1 MKQIFLIICLII
13 LISETISHAQEKG
26 MKLPEKIS
34 DQLPDGIVYNKGW
47 VLAIGVNEYPN
58 LPSRFKLS
66 YAVPDAK
73 AFVDLLQKKYGFDKK
88 NTIIITDSEATKRNI
103 MEKLYSL
110 ADTRWVSK
118 DDCVIFYFSG
128 HGQTV
133 PLPRG
138 GDMGFLIPYDAK
150 VDLSQEPN
158 LAEYKQQC
166 IGMNELNETAKLI
179 PAKHIIFI
187 IDACYSGL
195 ALETSRSL
203 RSDIPGYLSKVAKTT
218 TQQIIAAGGKGEE
231 SEERADLGHGVFTHK
246 LLEGLETEIADMNN
260 DGVITG
266 TELANYLSDAV
277 RAKTNGKQNPQW
289 RKADEGE
296 FLFLPQISEDKSKI
310 KIEPVKSILT
320 INSNPEGA
328 DVYINGQMKGKTPYT
343 YELLLETDGKEVS
356 VSVSKEGYET
366 KHETILLRKE
376 ENIKTNYILS
386 KLSIT
391 ENLSKIKQDLV
402 ESNKQ
407 NVSNRIVSKD
417 GAIMVLIP
425 KGDFLMGSDDSEY
438 DEKPAHK
445 VFIDNFYID
454 IYEVT
459 NAQYKKFLDEA
470 GYDPPG
476 FWNNPSFN
484 APDQPVVGVSWNDA
498 IEYCKWAGKRLPT
511 EAEWEKAARGGL
523 IDKKYPWG
531 DNITYDNA
539 NYFSTGGKDIWNQT
553 SPVGSFAPNGFGLYD
568 ILGNVWEWC
577 SDWYSENYYSES
589 PTQNPQGPK
598 DGYYRVL
605 RGGAWNLGSEYI
617 YITKRYSRD
626 PNSRYYN
633 DQGFRCVMDAK

>member
-1 MKQIFLIICLII
+1 MKRIFLV
-13 LISETISHAQEKG
+13 ISLLLFITDAYAQEKG
-26 MKLPEKIS
+26 MKVPEKLS
-34 DQLPDGIVYNKGW
+34 DQFSEGVVYNKGW
-47 VLAIGVNEYPN
+47 ALAIGINEYPN
-58 LPSRFKLS
+58 LPSRFKLN
-66 YAVPDAK
+66 YAVSDAK
-73 AFVDLLQKKYGFDKK
+73 AFADLLQRKYGFDKR
-88 NTIIITDSEATKRNI
+88 NIIMLADSEATKRNI

-110 ADTRWVSK
+110 ADTRWVSR

-277 RAKTNGKQNPQW
+277 RSKTNGKQNPQW

-296 FLFLPQISEDKSKI
+296 FLFLPQVSEDKKKI
-310 KIEPVKSILT
+310 KIEPVKSFLT
-320 INSNPEGA
+320 INSDPEGA

-343 YELLLETDGKEVS
+343 YEALLETDGKEIA
-356 VSVSKEGYET
+356 VSVSKDGYET
-366 KHETILLRKE
+366 KHETILLKKD
-376 ENIKTNYILS
+376 ENKRTNIILNR
-386 KLSIT
+386 L
-391 ENLSKIKQDLV
+391 NLPQNLGEIKQSM
-402 ESNKQ
+402 SNK
-407 NVSNRIVSKD
+407 IVSKD

-425 KGDFLMGSDDSEY
+425 RGEFQMGSNDGEY

-445 VFIDNFYID
+445 VFTDDFYID

-459 NAQYKKFLDEA
+459 NAQYKKFLDET
-470 GYDPPG
+470 GYEPPG
-476 FWNNPSFN
+476 FWNNTNFN

-498 IEYCKWAGKRLPT
+498 MEYCKWAGKRLPT
-511 EAEWEKAARGGL
+511 EAEWEKAARGGV

-539 NYFSTGGKDIWNQT
+539 NYFGTGGKDIWNQT
-553 SPVGSFAPNGFGLYD
+553 SPAGSFAPNGYGLFD
-568 ILGNVWEWC
+568 MIGNVWEWC
-577 SDWYSENYYSES
+577 SDWYSENYYAES
-589 PTQNPQGPK
+589 PAQNPQGPK

-605 RGGAWNLGSEYI
+605 RGGAWNLSSEYL

-626 PNSRYYN
+626 PNSKYYN

>member
-1 MKQIFLIICLII
+1 MKCMIFVFSFIFFIIVII
-13 LISETISHAQEKG
+13 VYAQEKG
-26 MKLPEKIS
+26 MKIPDKLT

-47 VLAIGVNEYPN
+47 VLAVGINEYPN
-58 LPSRFKLS
+58 LPGRFKLN
-66 YAVPDAK
+66 YAVADVK

-88 NTIIITDSEATKRNI
+88 NAIMLTDSEATRRNI

-110 ADTRWVSK
+110 ADTRWVSR

-246 LLEGLETEIADMNN
+246 LLEALETEIADMNN

-296 FLFLPQISEDKSKI
+296 FLFLPQITEDKKKI
-310 KIEPVKSILT
+310 KIEPVKSIL
-320 INSNPEGA
+320 IIYSEPESA
-328 DVYINGQMKGKTPYT
+328 DVYINGQLKGKTPYT
-343 YELLLETDGKEVS
+343 FEMLLETDSKEIT
-356 VSVSKEGYET
+356 VSVSKNEYET
-366 KHETILLRKE
+366 KHESILLKKDESRRVDF
-376 ENIKTNYILS
+376 NLN
-386 KLSIT
+386 KLNVFET
-391 ENLSKIKQDLV
+391 FNEIKQDQI
-402 ESNKQ
+402 KQ
-407 NVSNRIVSKD
+407 NISSRITTKD
-417 GAIMVLIP
+417 GSVMVLIP
-425 KGDFLMGSDDSEY
+425 KGEFHMGSNDSDY

-445 VFIDNFYID
+445 VFIDDFYID
-454 IYEVT
+454 MYEVT
-459 NAQYKKFLDEA
+459 NAQYKIFMDET
-470 GYDPPG
+470 GHEPPG
-476 FWNNPSFN
+476 FWNDPNFN
-484 APDQPVVGVSWNDA
+484 ALEQPVVGVSWNDA
-498 IEYCKWAGKRLPT
+498 MDYCRWAGKRLPT

-531 DNITYDNA
+531 DNITHDNA
-539 NYFSTGGKDIWNQT
+539 NFFGTGGKDIWNQT
-553 SPVGSFAPNGFGLYD
+553 APVGSFAPNSYGLYD
-568 ILGNVWEWC
+568 IIGNVWEWC
-577 SDWYSENYYSES
+577 SDWYSESYYSES
-589 PTQNPQGPK
+589 PPDNPQGPNN
-598 DGYYRVL
+598 GYYRVL
-605 RGGAWNLGSEYI
+605 RGGAWNLSAEYL
-617 YITKRYSRD
+617 YITKRYYRD
-626 PNSRYYN
+626 PNGRFYN
-633 DQGFRCVMDAK
+633 DQGFRCVMNAK